1 MTTAQRITVEK
12 LQADGFSIICH
23 HADMV
28 LMASGADHRLVRVD
42 GSQKRGKP
50 VGAAA

>member
-12 LQADGFSIICH
+12 LQADGFSIIRH

-28 LMASGADHRLVRVD
+28 LMTSGADHRLVRVD
-42 GSQKRGKP
+42 GSQKRASPAG
-50 VGAAA
+50 VTA